1 MTDSLEVGE
10 ATKRKIEVKTA
21 AGVLINPTTM
31 TISIWKPD
39 GSLDVDAVTMTNDET
54 GKYHYWYTV
63 SNQVGK
69 HKILYEGTTSGRT
82 SKHRD
87 EFDAVSEVH

>member
-21 AGVLINPTTM
+21 AGAFDNPTTM

-39 GSLDVDAVTMTNDET
+39 GSLDVDTVAMSNDST
-54 GKYHYWYTV
+54 GVYHYWYTV
-63 SNQVGK
+63 SNQVGT
-69 HKILYEGTTSGRT
+69 HKILYEATTGGKT